1 MSDDGQ
7 ILKKWKILP
16 KEVKEKII
24 ARILQK
30 ASGKVLE
37 PIDLDELVASL
48 GETNTDTNSNMEE
61 K

>member
-1 MSDDGQ
+1 MSDEGQ
-7 ILKKWKILP
+7 ILKKWKKLP
-16 KEVKEKII
+16 EEVRERSL

-37 PIDLDELVASL
+37 PIDLDELVESL
-48 GETNTDTNSNMEE
+48 GETKTDNSNMEE

>member
-7 ILKKWKILP
+7 ILKKWKKLP
-16 KEVKEKII
+16 EEVREKIL

-30 ASGKVLE
+30 TSGKVLD
-37 PIDLDELVASL
+37 PIDLDELLESL
-48 GETNTDTNSNMEE
+48 EACTDINLKKEE

>member
-7 ILKKWKILP
+7 ILKKWKKLPEDVRERIL
-16 KEVKEKII
+16 
-24 ARILQK
+24 ARISQK

-37 PIDLDELVASL
+37 PIDLDELVKNCSDKL
-48 GETNTDTNSNMEE
+48 NEEE

>member
-1 MSDDGQ
+1 MSDEGQ

-16 KEVKEKII
+16 EEVREKIL

-37 PIDLDELVASL
+37 PIDLDELVASI
-48 GETNTDTNSNMEE
+48 GETNTGTNSNMEE